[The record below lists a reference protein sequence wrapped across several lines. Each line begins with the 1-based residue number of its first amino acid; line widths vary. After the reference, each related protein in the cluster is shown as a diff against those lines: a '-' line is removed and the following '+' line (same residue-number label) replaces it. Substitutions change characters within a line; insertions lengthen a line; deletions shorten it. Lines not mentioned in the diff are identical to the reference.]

1 MVDSRKRI
9 PGDSRSRCQIGM
21 YAKIKGMLKNEGKKR
36 KKNAA
41 RSRVVYK
48 DFSQSGRQKN
58 LLYSLDRFRIK
69 KLKEKKKKKNVK
81 GIKMNND

>member
-69 KLKEKKKKKNVK
+69 KLKEKKKKR
-81 GIKMNND
+81 M

>member
-48 DFSQSGRQKN
+48 DFS
-58 LLYSLDRFRIK
+58 
-69 KLKEKKKKKNVK
+69 
-81 GIKMNND
+81 